1 MRKWLFTLSLLSFSC
16 IFLTQGLHAQTSTED
31 STKAFASNQ
40 KAQILYFKTLGRQA
54 ELYSGIEYV
63 PFLDLINEGQP
74 YFGSDKFDTGQ
85 ISYHGINYLN
95 VPILYDLVQ
104 EALLIPVSEGQ
115 PPVELYNE
123 LVDSFSVSGH
133 HFIRLVKEDGV
144 AGSPQTGF
152 YEQLYQGRSW
162 VLKKEEKS
170 ISKTLNETGAYR
182 IIKDKVSYYIKKDG
196 RFYEVKGKGSVLN
209 VLSDK
214 KKDLKKYISSHNIRL
229 SDNMDEGMVRLLS
242 YYDGN
247 GN

>member
-1 MRKWLFTLSLLSFSC
+1 
-16 IFLTQGLHAQTSTED
+16 
-31 STKAFASNQ
+31 
-40 KAQILYFKTLGRQA
+40 
-54 ELYSGIEYV
+54 
-63 PFLDLINEGQP
+63 
-74 YFGSDKFDTGQ
+74 
-85 ISYHGINYLN
+85 
-95 VPILYDLVQ
+95 
-104 EALLIPVSEGQ
+104 LIPVSEGQ